1 MLESSKGMY
10 RFHFFFWWL
19 SKCKISSALKFLTV
33 SQFILYLSSYFCFNS
48 SMPESFGVS
57 WVVVCWHLNL
67 ILLACNLTFFWKKW
81 IRSIP
86 HIWSQ
91 IPLFRVTLT
100 YVNYQR
106 FFDFFTCFFVWM
118 QNLLTIVIVMRC
130 HTGLTFYFL
139 RFCFI
144 FAKDVKYFEKWKW
157 KVSKYLS
164 SFC

>member
-1 MLESSKGMY
+1 M
-10 RFHFFFWWL
+10 
-19 SKCKISSALKFLTV
+19 
-33 SQFILYLSSYFCFNS
+33 
-48 SMPESFGVS
+48 
-57 WVVVCWHLNL
+57 VCWRPNL
-67 ILLACNLTFFWKKW
+67 ILLACNLTLFWKKW
-81 IRSIP
+81 IRSTP

-100 YVNYQR
+100 YVNYLS

-118 QNLLTIVIVMRC
+118 QNILMIVIVLRC
-130 HTGLTFYFL
+130 HTGLTFYFM

-164 SFC
+164 WFFNFWSRLRIPRDMETLGVLILLTLVPHLYQKKKNKTGLGNNSKLLFVLYN

>member
-10 RFHFFFWWL
+10 KFHFFFWWL

-48 SMPESFGVS
+48 SMPESFGGS

-100 YVNYQR
+100 YVNYLS
-106 FFDFFTCFFVWM
+106 FFDFFH
-118 QNLLTIVIVMRC
+118 LLLRLNAKHLDDSYCIKMSYKLNFWLLEV
-130 HTGLTFYFL
+130 LFYL
-139 RFCFI
+139 R
-144 FAKDVKYFEKWKW
+144 
-157 KVSKYLS
+157 
-164 SFC
+164 